1 MSVGFNSYYYKII
14 SIKSKTGFGRY
25 SGNLFFYRRKRPIGQ
40 KGPIGQKVLIKTF
53 MYVEVSTHIEV
64 FSCFCSYF
72 IL

>member
-1 MSVGFNSYYYKII
+1 MPENEKPPAMPVDIY
-14 SIKSKTGFGRY
+14 
-25 SGNLFFYRRKRPIGQ
+25 YRRKR
-40 KGPIGQKVLIKTF
+40 PIGQKVLIKTF

>member
-1 MSVGFNSYYYKII
+1 MSIGFNSHYYKII

-40 KGPIGQKVLIKTF
+40 KVLIKTF